1 MPLID
6 SRLGRG
12 TLTIGSNGYEAQV
25 TAVTLKPETKSD
37 DPEPTLDNIDPTPD
51 ETVSWTLVGDVIQD
65 WQDVDGFV
73 RYCFANAGAEVPF
86 VWTPST
92 NLGTTFTGVCKIRP
106 VEVGGDV
113 KIRNK
118 SSFEF
123 PVAQLVVSD
132 TP

>member
-1 MPLID
+1 
-6 SRLGRG
+6 
-12 TLTIGSNGYEAQV
+12 
-25 TAVTLKPETKSD
+25 
-37 DPEPTLDNIDPTPD
+37 
-51 ETVSWTLVGDVIQD
+51 LVGDVIQD

-113 KIRNK
+113 KVRNK